1 MHKIQNLPVIFPL
14 KDIDNYL
21 NYLIDRV
28 STRFQLLILALQHKQ
43 SSYVGVP
50 FDSLH
55 KSNLGWCRLG
65 SVSNALNNRSV
76 ISRVSLEIWA
86 HRDHLK
92 MSCWWRWRHISAGDR
107 VWKTESKTLLKKW
120 KDGSIKECACLT
132 NSFIHTVF
140 YFHVQNLHPFRFQVL
155 SREYAVVS
163 NAVSCAVSVSA
174 SPATASHHLFIQ
186 AHIVTIAAVFTIT
199 KHPTKWAETS
209 PSFYQLSI
217 LWSPFD
223 VILVKLLSGFGH
235 AFT

>member
-1 MHKIQNLPVIFPL
+1 MTFEGRRKIVSKTGLKKNTCSFAFLHMHKIQNLPVIFPL

-92 MSCWWRWRHISAGDR
+92 MSCWWRWRHISSGDR
-107 VWKTESKTLLKKW
+107 VWKTESKTLFKKMKRW
-120 KDGSIKECACLT
+120 FDKRMCL
-132 NSFIHTVF
+132 SH
-140 YFHVQNLHPFRFQVL
+140 QLLHP
-155 SREYAVVS
+155 
-163 NAVSCAVSVSA
+163 
-174 SPATASHHLFIQ
+174 HGI
-186 AHIVTIAAVFTIT
+186 
-199 KHPTKWAETS
+199 
-209 PSFYQLSI
+209 
-217 LWSPFD
+217 
-223 VILVKLLSGFGH
+223 LLSCSK
-235 AFT
+235 FTSL

>member
-14 KDIDNYL
+14 NDIDNYL

-28 STRFQLLILALQHKQ
+28 STYFQLLILALQHKQ

-92 MSCWWRWRHISAGDR
+92 MSCWWRWRHISAG
-107 VWKTESKTLLKKW
+107 TECEKLKVRHFLKKW
-120 KDGSIKECACLT
+120 KDGSIKECARLT

-155 SREYAVVS
+155 SRDMQLFLMRSVVQ
-163 NAVSCAVSVSA
+163 SA
-174 SPATASHHLFIQ
+174 FQPLLPLHHIIFSSK
-186 AHIVTIAAVFTIT
+186 HI
-199 KHPTKWAETS
+199 
-209 PSFYQLSI
+209 
-217 LWSPFD
+217 
-223 VILVKLLSGFGH
+223 
-235 AFT
+235 

>member
-14 KDIDNYL
+14 KDID

-107 VWKTESKTLLKKW
+107 VWKTESKTLFKKMKRW
-120 KDGSIKECACLT
+120 FDKRMCL
-132 NSFIHTVF
+132 SHQLLR
-140 YFHVQNLHPFRFQVL
+140 YFTFMFKIYIPLDFKYYQENMQLFLMRSVVQSAFQPLLPLH
-155 SREYAVVS
+155 
-163 NAVSCAVSVSA
+163 
-174 SPATASHHLFIQ
+174 
-186 AHIVTIAAVFTIT
+186 HIIFSS
-199 KHPTKWAETS
+199 KH
-209 PSFYQLSI
+209 I
-217 LWSPFD
+217 
-223 VILVKLLSGFGH
+223 
-235 AFT
+235 